1 METMI
6 KNEYLHNSYFRNLV
20 NEYCNKNRITLDE
33 AFENE
38 EIRKIFLRLSDV

>member
-20 NEYCNKNRITLDE
+20 NEYCKKNRISIDE
-33 AFENE
+33 AFKEE
-38 EIRKIFLRLSDV
+38 EIKKLFLRLTDI